1 MTAKEA
7 YLIIDI
13 GTGNVRVAAAGI
25 NGDVL
30 GVAREDIHYNRD
42 DKYPDA
48 LYFDPEL
55 LWKQVT
61 GLARTV
67 LQALPG
73 IAIKAVTATSQR
85 EGIVLLG
92 KNGESLIGLPNIDHR
107 GREWD
112 NVLPDKT
119 IVYKI
124 TGRYPTS
131 LFSAFKLLGI
141 KKRWKEVWQSC
152 SNFVSISDWVEYKLS
167 GVIKYEHSQ
176 ASETLL
182 YDVAAKQ
189 WSQNL
194 CDLFNLDSSMLPPLA
209 SSGSILGPVLPVI
222 ADAFGISPDAA
233 VIVGGGDTQLAI
245 KSTQP
250 AVEDIVIVSGT
261 TTPIVKLVDTYML
274 DAQQRTWTS
283 RDIEPNRLV
292 FEANAGVT
300 GLNFQRLKEIF
311 YPNETYAVIEQEL
324 AATKDAFCM
333 ASLGSLVADEKTP
346 LIKGGFIF
354 PTPVSHQ
361 LTRAHFVWATMIDI
375 ACSIAENYKILCE
388 VVGHQSDYVWACGGG
403 LQSITLR
410 SLLAGL
416 LNKKVQVRVG
426 FEQSSV
432 IGGALICNEAL
443 QVTADFKSTIEVVHP
458 QQQHYYAALYKEW
471 KKTRAHFR
479 SLKSE
484 NGSLKSEV

>member
-7 YLIIDI
+7 YIVIDI
-13 GTGNVRVAAAGI
+13 GTGNVRVAAVSA
-25 NGDVL
+25 NGQVL
-30 GVAREDIHYNRD
+30 GVAREDIQYVRD
-42 DKYPDA
+42 EKYPDA
-48 LYFDPEL
+48 LYFDANA
-55 LWKQVT
+55 LWQQVT
-61 GLARTV
+61 GLAKQV
-67 LQALPG
+67 IGVLPG
-73 IAIKAVTATSQR
+73 VQVRALTATSQR

-92 KNGESLIGLPNIDHR
+92 KNGESLVGLPNIDHR
-107 GREWD
+107 GREWED
-112 NVLPDKT
+112 ILTDKT
-119 IVYKI
+119 LVYKV

-141 KKRWKEVWQSC
+141 KKRWKEIWQQCVS
-152 SNFVSISDWVEYKLS
+152 FVSISDWVEFQLS

-182 YDVAAKQ
+182 YDVEKRQ
-189 WSQNL
+189 WSDEL
-194 CDLFNLDSSMLPPLA
+194 CDLFSLDSSLLPELKD
-209 SSGSILGPVLPVI
+209 SGTVLGPVLPAVVN
-222 ADAFGISPDAA
+222 AFNISKEAL
-233 VIVGGGDTQLAI
+233 VVVGGGDTQLAI

-261 TTPIVKLVDTYML
+261 TTPIVKLVDAYML
-274 DAQQRTWTS
+274 DASQRTWTS
-283 RDIEPNRLV
+283 RDIEANRLV

-311 YPNETYAVIEQEL
+311 YPNESYAVIEQEL

-361 LTRAHFVWATMIDI
+361 LTRGHFVWATILDI

-388 VVGHQSDYVWACGGG
+388 VAGHQPDYIWACGGG
-403 LQSITLR
+403 LQSVALR

-416 LNKKVQVRVG
+416 LNKKVQVRRG

-443 QVTADFKSTIEVVHP
+443 KVIVDFDDTIEVIHP
-458 QQQHYYAALYKEW
+458 QQQQYYAALYKEW
-471 KKTRAHFR
+471 KKARGFFR
-479 SLKSE
+479 SI
-484 NGSLKSEV
+484 

>member
-13 GTGNVRVAAAGI
+13 GTGNVRVAATST
-25 NGDVL
+25 NGTVL
-30 GVAREDIHYNRD
+30 GVAREDIQYIRD
-42 DKYPDA
+42 EKYQDA
-48 LYFDPEL
+48 LYFDANA

-61 GLARTV
+61 ALAKQV
-67 LQALPG
+67 IDALPG
-73 IAIKAVTATSQR
+73 VTIRALTATSQR

-92 KNGESLIGLPNIDHR
+92 KHGESLVGLPNIDHR
-107 GREWD
+107 GREWED
-112 NVLPDKT
+112 TLPDKT
-119 IVYKI
+119 IVYKL

-141 KKRWKEVWQSC
+141 KKRWKEIWQQCVS
-152 SNFVSISDWVEYKLS
+152 FVSISDWVEFQLS

-182 YDVAAKQ
+182 YDVEKRQ
-189 WSQNL
+189 WNEDL
-194 CDLFNLDSSMLPPLA
+194 CDLFGLDSTLLPMLND
-209 SSGSILGPVLPVI
+209 SGTILGPVLPAI
-222 ADAFGISPDAA
+222 ATSFAISKEA
-233 VIVGGGDTQLAI
+233 VVVVGGGDTQLAI

-250 AVEDIVIVSGT
+250 AVKDVVIVSGT

-274 DAQQRTWTS
+274 DAHRRTWTS
-283 RDIEPNRLV
+283 RDIEPGRLV

-311 YPNETYAVIEQEL
+311 YPNESYAIIEQEL

-333 ASLGSLVADEKTP
+333 ASLGSVVADEKTA
-346 LIKGGFIF
+346 LVKGGFIF

-361 LTRAHFVWATMIDI
+361 LTRGHFVWATILDI
-375 ACSIAENYKILCE
+375 ACSIAENYKILGE
-388 VVGHQSDYVWACGGG
+388 VAGHQPDYVWACGGG
-403 LQSITLR
+403 LQSVTLR

-416 LNKKVQVRVG
+416 LNKKVQVRRG

-443 QVTADFKSTIEVVHP
+443 QVSVDFEDAIEVVHP
-458 QQQHYYAALYKEW
+458 QQQEYYARLYKEW
-471 KKTRAHFR
+471 KKTRTNFR
-479 SLKSE
+479 SIQ
-484 NGSLKSEV
+484 

>member
-1 MTAKEA
+1 MTTKEA
-7 YLIIDI
+7 YIIIDI

-25 NGDVL
+25 NGEVL
-30 GVAREDIHYNRD
+30 AVEREDIRYIRD
-42 DKYPDA
+42 DAYPDA
-48 LYFDPEL
+48 LYFDPEV
-55 LWKQVT
+55 LWQQVT
-61 GLARTV
+61 GLARKVTD
-67 LQALPG
+67 ALPG
-73 IAIKAVTATSQR
+73 ITIRALTATSQR

-92 KNGESLIGLPNIDHR
+92 KNGKSLMGLPNIDHR
-107 GREWD
+107 GREWED
-112 NVLPDKT
+112 ILPDKT
-119 IVYKI
+119 IVYKL

-131 LFSAFKLLGI
+131 LFSAFKLVGI
-141 KKRWKEVWQSC
+141 KRRNKAVWQSC
-152 SNFVSISDWVEYKLS
+152 TSFLSISDWVEYCLS
-167 GVIKYEHSQ
+167 GEIKYEHSQ

-182 YDVAAKQ
+182 YDVENLQ
-189 WSQNL
+189 WSQDL
-194 CDLFNLDSSMLPPLA
+194 CDMFSLDSSLLPPLK
-209 SSGSILGPVLPVI
+209 SSGTILGSILPPI
-222 ADAFGISPDAA
+222 AESFNISKDAV

-274 DAQQRTWTS
+274 DARQRTWTS
-283 RDIEPNRLV
+283 RDIETDRLV

-324 AATKDAFCM
+324 ASVKEAFCT

-346 LIKGGFIF
+346 LVKGGFVF

-361 LTRAHFVWATMIDI
+361 LTRGHFVWATMLDI

-388 VVGHQSDYVWACGGG
+388 VAGHQPDYVWACGGG
-403 LQSITLR
+403 LQSVALR

-416 LNKKVQVRVG
+416 LNKKVQVRHG

-443 QVTADFKSTIEVVHP
+443 KISADFNNAIEVVYP
-458 QQQHYYAALYKEW
+458 QQQNYYAALYKEW
-471 KKTRAHFR
+471 KKTRALF
-479 SLKSE
+479 
-484 NGSLKSEV
+484 GSLK

>member
-7 YLIIDI
+7 YIVIDI
-13 GTGNVRVAAAGI
+13 GTGNVRVAAVSA
-25 NGDVL
+25 NGTVL
-30 GVAREDIHYNRD
+30 GVAREDIQYIRD
-42 DKYPDA
+42 EKYPDA
-48 LYFDPEL
+48 LYFDANG

-61 GLARTV
+61 GLARQV
-67 LQALPG
+67 IDALPG
-73 IAIKAVTATSQR
+73 VQVRALTATSQR

-92 KNGESLIGLPNIDHR
+92 KNGESLVGLPNIDHR
-107 GREWD
+107 GREWEE
-112 NVLPDKT
+112 VLTDKT
-119 IVYKI
+119 LVYKV

-141 KKRWKEVWQSC
+141 KKRWKEIWQQCNS
-152 SNFVSISDWVEYKLS
+152 FVSISDWVEFQLS

-182 YDVAAKQ
+182 YDVEKRQ
-189 WSQNL
+189 WSDEL
-194 CDLFNLDSSMLPPLA
+194 CDLFGLDSSLLPALND
-209 SSGSILGPVLPVI
+209 SGTVLGPVLPAV
-222 ADAFGISPDAA
+222 ANAFNISKEAL
-233 VIVGGGDTQLAI
+233 VVVGGGDTQLAI

-261 TTPIVKLVDTYML
+261 TTPIVKLVDSYML
-274 DAQQRTWTS
+274 DASQRTWTS
-283 RDIEPNRLV
+283 RDIEASRLV

-311 YPNETYAVIEQEL
+311 YPNENYAVIEQEL

-333 ASLGSLVADEKTP
+333 ASLGSLVADEKAP
-346 LIKGGFIF
+346 LVKGGFIF

-361 LTRAHFVWATMIDI
+361 LTRGHFVWATILDI

-388 VVGHQSDYVWACGGG
+388 VAGHQPDYIWACGGG
-403 LQSITLR
+403 LQSVALR

-416 LNKKVQVRVG
+416 LNKKVQVRRG

-443 QVTADFKSTIEVVHP
+443 KVSVDFDDAIEVINP
-458 QQQHYYAALYKEW
+458 QQQQYFAALYKEW
-471 KKTRAHFR
+471 KKVRTSFR
-479 SLKSE
+479 
-484 NGSLKSEV
+484 NM

>member
-7 YLIIDI
+7 YIIIDI
-13 GTGNVRVAAAGI
+13 GTGNVRVAATGA
-25 NGDVL
+25 NGAVL
-30 GVAREDIHYNRD
+30 GVAREDIQYIRD
-42 DKYPDA
+42 EKYPDA
-48 LYFDPEL
+48 LYFDADV

-61 GLARTV
+61 ALANEVIKT
-67 LQALPG
+67 LPG
-73 IAIKAVTATSQR
+73 LTVRALTATSQR

-92 KNGESLIGLPNIDHR
+92 KNGESLVGLPNIDHR
-107 GREWD
+107 GREWE

-119 IVYKI
+119 IVYKL

-141 KKRWKEVWQSC
+141 KKRWNELWQNCVS
-152 SNFVSISDWVEYKLS
+152 FVSISDWVEFKLS
-167 GVIKYEHSQ
+167 GVVKYEHSQ

-182 YDVAAKQ
+182 YDVEHRQ
-189 WSQNL
+189 WSNDL
-194 CDLFNLDSSMLPPLA
+194 CDLFSLDRSLLPELKN
-209 SSGSILGPVLPVI
+209 SGTILGPILPGI
-222 ADAFGISPDAA
+222 AASFNISKDA
-233 VIVGGGDTQLAI
+233 VVVVGGGDTQLAI
-245 KSTQP
+245 RSTQP

-261 TTPIVKLVDTYML
+261 TTPIVKLVDNWLL

-283 RDIEPNRLV
+283 RDIVPGRLV

-311 YPNETYAVIEQEL
+311 YPNENYSEIEQEL

-346 LIKGGFIF
+346 LIKGGFVF

-361 LTRAHFVWATMIDI
+361 LTRGHFVWATILDI
-375 ACSIAENYKILCE
+375 ACSIAGNYKILCD
-388 VVGHQSDYVWACGGG
+388 VAGNATDYVWACGGG
-403 LQSITLR
+403 LQSVALR

-416 LNKKVQVRVG
+416 LNKKVQVRKG
-426 FEQSSV
+426 FEQASV

-443 QVTADFKSTIEVVHP
+443 KANVEFDDTIEVIHP
-458 QQQHYYAALYKEW
+458 QQQEYYSVLFKEW
-471 KKTRAHFR
+471 KKTRSLFR
-479 SLKSE
+479 
-484 NGSLKSEV
+484 NI